1 MMNKQFYLALW
12 RWHFFAGLYAVPFVL
27 MLSITGLVMLAHP
40 WTDAWQFG
48 DQLTHVEVST
58 SKVKARVSA
67 DEQLAIVTQAYPDLV
82 AAQYVPPIEQTQ
94 SSIFKMRGGN
104 SATLLVFVNPYNGE
118 ILGDFNSADRW
129 YSIADD
135 IHGTLMIGPVGDALI
150 ELSAGLMIFLLI
162 SGLYLHWPR
171 NSSAV
176 KDMLLPTFLRQLFS
190 VDFLM
195 PRKLRVLLSAQKVPR
210 SLWKE
215 FHASLGFY
223 LTIFILF
230 FAVTGM
236 AWTGIWGQK
245 LVQPFSSFP
254 VEKRASFWQSDVN
267 ADQLKHGQ
275 LNDGQ
280 LNEIP
285 WNLEQVPLPKS
296 TLPKVDE
303 KEDENAT
310 SHDAL
315 KSLSLDTVI
324 EQGLALGF
332 QLNNENRFRIAL
344 PLKPEGV
351 YTLMSITSSRDI
363 VNPMRDRTLHIDQY
377 NADVLADIGWQNYNL
392 GAKAMALGIPLHKGT
407 LGVWNLVLAIVVCL
421 LFILLAVS
429 GVILW
434 WRRKPSGNFAA
445 PKSGALDKI
454 SGSAK
459 AIIFISILLGLC
471 FPVMGVAM
479 FMFYL
484 FELNIRPA
492 D

>member
-27 MLSITGLVMLAHP
+27 MLSVTGLVMLAHP

-48 DQLTHVEVST
+48 DQLTHVEAPTINSAST
-58 SKVKARVSA
+58 AERISS
-67 DEQLAIVTQAYPDLV
+67 DEQLATVAKAYPDLV
-82 AAQYVPPIEQTQ
+82 PAQFVPPIGDTQ
-94 SSIFKMRGGN
+94 SSIFKMRGEN
-104 SATLLVFVNPYNGE
+104 STTLLVFVNPYSGE
-118 ILGDFNSADRW
+118 ILGHFNSADRW

-135 IHGTLMIGPVGDALI
+135 IHGTLMIGAVGDALI
-150 ELSAGLMIFLLI
+150 ELSAGLMIFLLV

-176 KDMLLPTFLRQLFS
+176 KDMLFPVFLRQLFS
-190 VDFLM
+190 ADFLV
-195 PRKLRVLLSAQKVPR
+195 PKKLRILFGSQKSPR
-210 SLWKE
+210 SLWKD

-230 FAVTGM
+230 FAITGM

-254 VEKRASFWQSDVN
+254 VEKRASFWKSDI
-267 ADQLKHGQ
+267 DHSQLNHGQ
-275 LNDGQ
+275 LNDGE

-285 WNLEQVPLPKS
+285 WNLEQVPLPQS
-296 TLPKVDE
+296 TIDDLD
-303 KEDENAT
+303 
-310 SHDAL
+310 
-315 KSLSLDTVI
+315 SLSLDAII
-324 EQGLALGF
+324 EQGLMLGF
-332 QLNNENRFRIAL
+332 QLNDENRFRVAL
-344 PLKPEGV
+344 PLTPEGV

-363 VNPMRDRTLHIDQY
+363 VNPMQDRTLHIDQY
-377 NADVLADIGWQNYNL
+377 SAEILADIGWENYNL

-407 LGVWNLVLAIVVCL
+407 LGVWNLVLAILVCL
-421 LFILLAVS
+421 LFVLLAVS

-434 WRRKPSGNFAA
+434 WRRKPSGSFAA

-459 AIIFISILLGLC
+459 AIIFISVLLGLC

-479 FMFYL
+479 IIFYL
-484 FELNIRPA
+484 FELSIRLITK
-492 D
+492 

>member
-1 MMNKQFYLALW
+1 MNKQFYLALW

-27 MLSITGLVMLAHP
+27 MLSITGLVMLASP

-48 DQLTHVEVST
+48 DELTHVEVPADSKSVASIVAST
-58 SKVKARVSA
+58 VTNTVTKVSA
-67 DEQLAIVTQAYPDLV
+67 DAQLAKVVQAYPDLV
-82 AAQYVPPIEQTQ
+82 AAQYVPPVYQEQ
-94 SSIFKMRGGN
+94 SSIFKMRGEN
-104 SATLLVFVNPYNGE
+104 FATLLVFVNPYSGE

-135 IHGTLMIGPVGDALI
+135 IHGTLMIGSVGDALI
-150 ELSAGLMIFLLI
+150 ELSAGLMIFLLV

-176 KDMLLPTFLRQLFS
+176 KEMLFPVFLRQLFS
-190 VDFLM
+190 ADFLI
-195 PRKLRVLLSAQKVPR
+195 PKKLRILFGTQKAPR
-210 SLWKE
+210 SIWKE

-254 VEKRASFWQSDVN
+254 LEKRASSWQSDVKHS
-267 ADQLKHGQ
+267 QLNHGQ
-275 LNDGQ
+275 LNDGD

-285 WNLEQVPLPKS
+285 WNLEQVPLPQS
-296 TLPKVDE
+296 TIDG
-303 KEDENAT
+303 
-310 SHDAL
+310 L
-315 KSLSLDTVI
+315 KSLSLDYVV

-332 QLNNENRFRIAL
+332 QLNDENRFRIAL

-377 NADVLADIGWQNYNL
+377 SAEVLADIGWQNYNL

-407 LGVWNLVLAIVVCL
+407 LGAWNLVLAIVVCL

-434 WRRKPSGNFAA
+434 WRRKPSGNFSA
-445 PKSGALDKI
+445 PKPGVLDKI
-454 SGSAK
+454 GGSAK
-459 AIIFISILLGLC
+459 AIIFISIVLGLC
-471 FPVMGVAM
+471 FPVMGAAM
-479 FMFYL
+479 LIFYV
-484 FELNIRPA
+484 FELRASIVRR
-492 D
+492 